1 MSMRQAMKR
10 SREEAA
16 NKAKETASNQA
27 NDPSPPLKRS
37 KKVVAKKKASTYQM
51 PLKMPMKK
59 LISTK
64 KNSHLT
70 NDIMPLTPKKAAA
83 AAAKKANQA
92 AEAAKNNAT
101 NNTNVKSSSSIKTE
115 TTIVTEHTFDLIS
128 RNDYSLFTEEQ
139 HKKLCV
145 LKKRDVSKCICHEQ
159 NVSCEDGKIN
169 YYFFYYLSSNQYLYS
184 STYLLF
190 YLTLSISYLYLYYY
204 YRPLLKS
211 WLQSRMHH
219 GNV

>member
-1 MSMRQAMKR
+1 MRQAMKR

-169 YYFFYYLSSNQYLYS
+169 YYFFYYIVLK
-184 STYLLF
+184 
-190 YLTLSISYLYLYYY
+190 SISI
-204 YRPLLKS
+204 
-211 WLQSRMHH
+211 
-219 GNV
+219 